1 MTRLTSCTFRQDN
14 DVWQK
19 LKAYENLLLKFV
31 PQVDDDDQQAIQ
43 DAILMVLNQKFRGK
57 T

>member
-1 MTRLTSCTFRQDN
+1 MTRLTQCTFRQD
-14 DVWQK
+14 DDLWQK

-43 DAILMVLNQKFRGK
+43 DAILMVFNL
-57 T
+57 